1 MNLEEMRQ
9 YKVRW
14 IMRFS
19 VPAIIAMLLSA
30 VVTVTDGYFTGNYVG
45 KDALAAVNLG
55 LPIVYLML
63 SCGLMVGVGGSV
75 IAGILNGGGQKEK
88 CRQVFNQTA
97 ATAFLVSA
105 TVSLLLWIFFE
116 AVKRFLGVNEG
127 LVFYFTE
134 YYRVMLFYYPVMVL
148 NSVFSMFIRAEGK
161 PQYGMAVTVIGVVV
175 NVFLNAAFIRLG
187 LGICGIALA
196 SVVSGLVSLT
206 LSFLFFVRYAR
217 ICRFVAFSFD
227 GRVLRDTI
235 LNGSSEFV
243 GEMASCISLF
253 CYNRVILRLT
263 GAEGVSAFAIA
274 GYTIFVFS
282 MIVIGFG
289 QGMSPLVSFACGAG
303 DDALAD
309 DFRKRTGR
317 IVFCAGVCFSA
328 VMLLGLEPYSSLF
341 VKDEAVKNMVKE
353 AIPFLVIAFL
363 LMGFNIIAS
372 VYLTSCGR
380 ALPSAVISIARG
392 IVILLICIFT
402 LPMIFG
408 MRGIWL
414 AGPVTEMLSGIL
426 TAACL
431 HRNARTAGAV

>member
-9 YKVRW
+9 HKGRW

-30 VVTVTDGYFTGNYVG
+30 AVTVTDGYFTGNYVG

-63 SCGLMVGVGGSV
+63 SCGLMAGVGGSV

-97 ATAFLVSA
+97 MTALLVSSA
-105 TVSLLLWIFFE
+105 VSLLIWIFFE
-116 AVKRFLGVNEG
+116 AVKRFLGVDAE
-127 LVFYFTE
+127 LALYFTD
-134 YYRVMLFYYPVMVL
+134 YYQVMLFYYPVMVL

-161 PQYGMAVTVIGVVV
+161 PQYGMAVTVAGVVV
-175 NVFLNAAFIRLG
+175 NVAFNAVFVRMG
-187 LGICGIALA
+187 LGIRGIALA
-196 SVVSGLVSLT
+196 SVVSGVVSLL
-206 LSFLFFVRYAR
+206 LSVLFFVRSAR
-217 ICRFVAFSFD
+217 VFRFAGFAFD
-227 GRVLRDTI
+227 GFVLRDTI
-235 LNGSSEFV
+235 MNGSSEFV

-253 CYNRVILRLT
+253 CYNRVILHLT

-282 MIVIGFG
+282 MIVMGFG
-289 QGMSPLVSFACGAG
+289 QGMSPLVSFCYGAG
-303 DDALAD
+303 DYTLAS
-309 DFRKRTGR
+309 DFRKRTCR

-328 VMLLGLEPYSSLF
+328 VMLLGLDRYSSFF

-353 AIPFLVIAFL
+353 GIPFLVTAFL

-372 VYLTSCGR
+372 VYLTSCGK
-380 ALPSAVISIARG
+380 ALSSVVISVARG

-402 LPMIFG
+402 LPMVFG

-414 AGPVTEMLSGIL
+414 AGPVTEVLSGGLTIL
-426 TAACL
+426 CL
-431 HRNARTAGAV
+431 RRDAETTGSV

>member
-217 ICRFVAFSFD
+217 ICRFAAF
-227 GRVLRDTI
+227 
-235 LNGSSEFV
+235 
-243 GEMASCISLF
+243 
-253 CYNRVILRLT
+253 
-263 GAEGVSAFAIA
+263 
-274 GYTIFVFS
+274 
-282 MIVIGFG
+282 
-289 QGMSPLVSFACGAG
+289 
-303 DDALAD
+303 
-309 DFRKRTGR
+309 
-317 IVFCAGVCFSA
+317 
-328 VMLLGLEPYSSLF
+328 
-341 VKDEAVKNMVKE
+341 
-353 AIPFLVIAFL
+353 
-363 LMGFNIIAS
+363 
-372 VYLTSCGR
+372 
-380 ALPSAVISIARG
+380 
-392 IVILLICIFT
+392 
-402 LPMIFG
+402 
-408 MRGIWL
+408 
-414 AGPVTEMLSGIL
+414 
-426 TAACL
+426 
-431 HRNARTAGAV
+431 